1 MINEKLIK
9 EKAYLLSL
17 RVVEYVQK
25 AEKKGLK
32 NDLLNEFL
40 VKGTRIGAILHRENI
55 SVSRK
60 DFFKSL
66 SDALILINDLFAV
79 MQKMRDKNIFS
90 SAELK
95 SFFDDVRYLNTII
108 YYMYQELVD
117 EFIDKKSDK
126 RPKFIHIEFSG
137 VITIKGH

>member
-17 RVVEYVQK
+17 KVVQFVQN

-40 VKGTRIGAILHRENI
+40 VKGTRIGAVLHRESI

-60 DFFKSL
+60 DFFKGL
-66 SDALILINDLFAV
+66 SDALALINDLFAV
-79 MQKMRDKNIFS
+79 MQKMRDENILS

-108 YYMYQELVD
+108 YYMYQELID
-117 EFIDKKSDK
+117 EFIDKSSKN
-126 RPKFIHIEFSG
+126 RPKFIHIEFTG
-137 VITIKGH
+137 VISIKRH